1 MTYRTS
7 GGKPLHRQ
15 TNSTLLTTVSKV
27 SLNLNERTTRGNQR
41 NTKSLVLSSN
51 PNRLCDHHIKR
62 STRTNERLCGL
73 HSKKSLICTKCY
85 CRQIQNPK
93 PTSVVSA
100 PTEYTRLLPELRQEG
115 IVGWNRTEPERNK
128 DTAS

>member
-1 MTYRTS
+1 MS

-41 NTKSLVLSSN
+41 NTKISGVSHPDTSVIFEPERTQN
-51 PNRLCDHHIKR
+51 DSVITVSR
-62 STRTNERLCGL
+62 SQPQTNERLCGL
-73 HSKKSLICTKCY
+73 HTKKSLICTKCY

-115 IVGWNRTEPERNK
+115 IVG
-128 DTAS
+128 